1 MMNPGEVLRRLGQSL
16 WYDNIHRG
24 LLESGELERLVRD
37 YGIRGVTTNPTIFD
51 KAISEGHHYD
61 RQIEALAS
69 QGLTDEEIYTEL
81 VVHDVRWAADVL
93 RPVYEASQGEDGYVS
108 VEVSPALAYDAKG
121 TVAAVESLWQRIDR
135 PNVMIKIP
143 GTREGLLAVEQCLR
157 QGININVTLLFS
169 VARYEEVAWA
179 YIRAQEARLAS
190 GEPLHRVASVASFFV
205 SRVDTLVDQELEA
218 RRGELGPEVDTLLGQ
233 TGIVNA
239 KMAYQ
244 RFLAIV
250 SHPRFC
256 RLAEMG
262 ARPQRLLWA
271 STSTKNP
278 RYSDVMYVEGL
289 IGPHTVNTVPQVTL
303 EAFCHHGRAEVTLT
317 QGVQQARAVVERLRS
332 LGVDLEEVAVRLEAQ
347 GVELFLQSYLH
358 TLESLA
364 RKRQLL
370 QSGAT
375 AP

>member
-1 MMNPGEVLRRLGQSL
+1 MMNPGEVLLRLGQSL

-61 RQIEALAS
+61 RQIEVLAS
-69 QGLTDEEIYTEL
+69 QGLSDEEIYTEL

-121 TVAAVESLWQRIDR
+121 TVAAVEALWRRIDR

-157 QGININVTLLFS
+157 RGINVNITLLFS

-179 YIRAQEARLAS
+179 YIRALEARLAS
-190 GEPLHRVASVASFFV
+190 GEALQRVASVASFFV

-218 RRGELGPEVDTLLGQ
+218 RRGELGPAVDSLLGRS
-233 TGIVNA
+233 GIANA

-244 RFLAIV
+244 RFLAII
-250 SHPRFC
+250 SHPRFR

-289 IGPHTVNTVPQVTL
+289 IGPYTVNTVPQATL
-303 EAFCHHGRAEVTLT
+303 EAFCDHGRAEVTIT
-317 QGVQQARAVVERLRS
+317 QGLEEARAVVEGLRS
-332 LGVDLEEVAVRLEAQ
+332 LGVELEEVAARLEAQ

-370 QSGAT
+370 QSGAM